1 MTPAL
6 MMWEP
11 RVWVKLTLI
20 GIDVSAPVIG
30 HRPSNAISGTAWLL
44 FCSVP
49 SETRGI
55 RPSGLL
61 RGAICRS
68 PASTPP
74 GLAEPEAGQAFGGA
88 QSPSA
93 AFRSYPFWILA
104 RARSF
109 SGGPLSV
116 L

>member
-1 MTPAL
+1 MCAPFVYV
-6 MMWEP
+6 
-11 RVWVKLTLI
+11 RLI
-20 GIDVSAPVIG
+20 EIGMDVSAPVIG
-30 HRPSNAISGTAWLL
+30 HRPSNAMSGTAWLL

-61 RGAICRS
+61 AGAICFR
-68 PASTPP
+68 PERTPP
-74 GLAEPEAGQAFGGA
+74 GLREPVAAHALGGA

-93 AFRSYPFWILA
+93 ALRSYAFWMLA
-104 RARSF
+104 SARSS